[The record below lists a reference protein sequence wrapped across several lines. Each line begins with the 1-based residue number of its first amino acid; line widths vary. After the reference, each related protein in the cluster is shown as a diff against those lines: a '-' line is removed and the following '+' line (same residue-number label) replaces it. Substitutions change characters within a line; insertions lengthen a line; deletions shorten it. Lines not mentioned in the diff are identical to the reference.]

1 MAVGA
6 SVSVA
11 SMDEREEPREGER
24 DDSVPD
30 RVTAGRSTDEDD
42 DEKKDEDKK
51 DKDDT
56 VDHAS
61 EQSMDASDPP
71 AW

>member
-1 MAVGA
+1 MG
-6 SVSVA
+6 
-11 SMDEREEPREGER
+11 EREKGREEER

-30 RVTAGRSTDEDD
+30 QVSAVSSTD
-42 DEKKDEDKK
+42 DEAEADKK
-51 DKDDT
+51 KQDAT

-61 EQSMDASDPP
+61 EQSMDGSDPP

>member
-1 MAVGA
+1 MEDRENGG
-6 SVSVA
+6 
-11 SMDEREEPREGER
+11 REEER

-30 RVTAGRSTDEDD
+30 RVPAVDSTGEDS
-42 DEKKDEDKK
+42 EEDKK
-51 DKDDT
+51 KKDAT

-61 EQSMDASDPP
+61 EQSMDGSDPP